1 MLIDTHTHLYA
12 NQFEEDRTEM
22 IQRALDVGVEH
33 FFLPNIDLD
42 SIDGM
47 YALETAYPGQMHP
60 MMGLHPCSVAAD
72 YKQVLEQ
79 IKSELDK
86 RSFVAIGEIG
96 MDLYW
101 DKTYKKEQEAAFLM
115 QVEWAEKLDIPIVI
129 HSRETTQLLIDV
141 LKDYG
146 LGRSRGIFHC
156 FGGSYEE
163 AKQIID
169 LGFDLGIGGVL
180 TFKKSGL
187 SEVLEKIPL
196 KHLVLETDSPYLS
209 PTPKRGKRNES
220 AFIAYIAQ
228 KLADIKQV
236 PLEELA
242 RITSENA
249 SRIFKI

>member
-1 MLIDTHTHLYA
+1 
-12 NQFEEDRTEM
+12 
-22 IQRALDVGVEH
+22 
-33 FFLPNIDLD
+33 
-42 SIDGM
+42 
-47 YALETAYPGQMHP
+47 
-60 MMGLHPCSVAAD
+60 
-72 YKQVLEQ
+72 
-79 IKSELDK
+79 
-86 RSFVAIGEIG
+86 
-96 MDLYW
+96 
-101 DKTYKKEQEAAFLM
+101 M

-169 LGFDLGIGGVL
+169 LGYDLGIGGVL

>member
-47 YALETAYPGQMHP
+47 YALEAAYPGQMHP

-141 LKDYG
+141 LEDYG

-169 LGFDLGIGGVL
+169 LGYDLGIGGVL

-236 PLEELA
+236 PVEELA